1 MSGQESIA
9 IEVVCATPAKQI
21 LMRLRVSYGTTARQA
36 VNAVRINSEFP
47 DLDIARLRL
56 GVYGEVVADDYVLQP
71 GDRVEI
77 YRPLVNEPREQRRLQ
92 VSRARKVE
100 R

>member
-1 MSGQESIA
+1 MTGQESVA
-9 IEVVCATPAKQI
+9 IEIVCATSAKQVTV
-21 LMRLRVSYGTTARQA
+21 RSNVRRGTTARQA
-36 VNAVRINSEFP
+36 VDAAQINSEFP

-77 YRPLVNEPREQRRLQ
+77 YRPLDNEPREKRRRQ
-92 VSRARKVE
+92 AARARKAQ